1 VTYRRVHCNLNYS
14 TLAPSLPESKMPIKP
29 LVSAVL
35 LVSLLLLSACAQPP
49 VKRSAAPAST
59 QDAMPPPSVA
69 EESAEDAQ
77 EPSTQAAA
85 APAPKG
91 PELPKIELTD
101 RIVFD
106 LLLAEIAGER
116 GNIGVSLQ
124 TYLDLARRTRDP
136 RIARRATEVALFS
149 RNLEAATA
157 AATLWVETDPDSIPA
172 AQALTG
178 ILINSNQLTKVKPLL
193 GRLLARDAE
202 NRSELVMQTSRLL
215 ARVADRDA
223 ALELA
228 QDVLQP
234 YSNMPEA
241 HFALAQTALNAQN
254 QALALAEIRKAEAM
268 KPQWALAALLEAQ
281 ILQHGSNAESIA
293 SLRNFL
299 KANPKARE
307 IRLTLARLLVAE
319 KMYPEARTEFQTLQ
333 KMYPDDTEVIFA
345 VGILSLQLND
355 GKQAEV
361 NFKRLLA
368 LDFKDKDSVHLYLGQ
383 IAEDDKRYSEALA
396 EYGQVTDG
404 EHYILARVRS
414 ANVIAKRDKLDDAR
428 AYLQAATAHNTQ
440 ERVQLILAEAQ
451 LLREANQVQTAFDY
465 LAAMLDK
472 MPDQPD
478 LLYDYAMLAEKLD
491 RVDILESSLH
501 KLIALKPDYAHA
513 YNALGYSLADRN
525 VRLDEALQY
534 IDKALQLA
542 PDDAFIIDS
551 MGWVQF
557 RLGHYDDSLK
567 YMRRAYTVRPDP
579 DIAAHLGEV
588 LWTVGEHDEAK
599 RVWQDA
605 RKKSPDNE
613 ALVNTMKRFTP

>member
-1 VTYRRVHCNLNYS
+1 
-14 TLAPSLPESKMPIKP
+14 MPTKT

-35 LVSLLLLSACAQPP
+35 LVPLLLLGACAQPP
-49 VKRSAAPAST
+49 VKHSAKTEST
-59 QDAMPPPSVA
+59 QDAMPPPPA
-69 EESAEDAQ
+69 ADEPEQDAQ
-77 EPSTQAAA
+77 NPSTDTQS
-85 APAPKG
+85 APAANG

-101 RIVFD
+101 RMVFD
-106 LLLAEIAGER
+106 LLLAEIAGQR
-116 GNIGVSLQ
+116 GNIGLSLQ

-157 AATLWVETDPDSIPA
+157 AATLWVETDPDSLPA
-172 AQALTG
+172 TQALTG

-193 GRLLARDAE
+193 ERLLVRDTD
-202 NRSELVMQTSRLL
+202 NRAELVMQMSRLL

-228 QDVLQP
+228 QEVLQP
-234 YSNMPEA
+234 YSDMPES
-241 HFALAQTALNAQN
+241 HFALAQTALNAQK
-254 QALALAEIRKAEAM
+254 QTLALAEVRKAEAM

-281 ILQHGSNAESIA
+281 ILQHESNAESIA

-307 IRLTLARLLVAE
+307 IRLTLARLLVSE

-333 KMYPDDTEVIFA
+333 KMHPDDTEVIFA
-345 VGILSLQLND
+345 VGILSLQLD
-355 GKQAEV
+355 DSKQAEA

-368 LDFKDKDSVHLYLGQ
+368 LDYKDKDSVHLYLGQ
-383 IAEDDKRYSEALA
+383 IAEDKKDYSEALA
-396 EYGQVTDG
+396 EYSQVTDG

-428 AYLQAATAHNTQ
+428 AYLQAATAHDTQ

-451 LLREANQVQTAFDY
+451 ILRDANQVQTAFDY
-465 LAAMLDK
+465 LAQKLDK

-491 RVDILESSLH
+491 QIDILESSLH

-557 RLGHYDDSLK
+557 RLGHYDASLK

-588 LWTVGEHDEAK
+588 LWTIGEHDEAK

-605 RKKSPDNE
+605 KKKSPDNE

>member
-1 VTYRRVHCNLNYS
+1 
-14 TLAPSLPESKMPIKP
+14 MPIKTF
-29 LVSAVL
+29 VSAVL
-35 LVSLLLLSACAQPP
+35 LVPLLLLGACAQLP
-49 VKRSAAPAST
+49 VKQSAKPEST
-59 QDAMPPPSVA
+59 QDAMPPPSA
-69 EESAEDAQ
+69 ADQPEQDAQ
-77 EPSTQAAA
+77 AASADAPAAA
-85 APAPKG
+85 AVAAPKG

-106 LLLAEIAGER
+106 LLLAEIAAQR
-116 GNIGVSLQ
+116 GNVGLSLQ

-136 RIARRATEVALFS
+136 RIAHRATEVALFS

-157 AATLWVETDPDSIPA
+157 AATLWVETDPDSVPA

-193 GRLLARDAE
+193 ERLLARDTD
-202 NRSELVMQTSRLL
+202 NRAELVMQLSRML

-228 QDVLQP
+228 QDVLKP

-268 KPQWALAALLEAQ
+268 RPQWALAALLEAQ
-281 ILQHGSNAESIA
+281 VLQHESNAQSIA

-307 IRLTLARLLVAE
+307 IRLTLARLLVSE
-319 KMYPEARTEFQTLQ
+319 KMYSDARAEFLTLQ

-355 GKQAEV
+355 AKQAEAD
-361 NFKRLLA
+361 FKRLLA
-368 LDFKDKDSVHLYLGQ
+368 LDYKDKDSIHLYLGQ
-383 IAEDDKRYSEALA
+383 IAEDEKHYAEALA
-396 EYGQVTDG
+396 EYAQVTEG

-414 ANVIAKRDKLDDAR
+414 ANVIAKRDKLEDAR
-428 AYLQAATAHNTQ
+428 AYLQAATAHNAQ

-451 LLREANQVQTAFDY
+451 ILREANQAQAAFDY
-465 LAAMLDK
+465 LAQKLDT
-472 MPDQPD
+472 MPEQPD

-491 RVDILESSLH
+491 RIDILESSLR

-534 IDKALQLA
+534 IDKALKLA

-557 RLGHYDDSLK
+557 RLGHLDASLK
-567 YMRRAYTVRPDP
+567 YMRQAYTVRPDP

-588 LWTVGEHDEAK
+588 LWTIGEHDEAK

-605 RKKSPDNE
+605 AKKSPDNE
-613 ALVNTMKRFTP
+613 ALLNTIKRFTP